1 MTTRT
6 SLLSLFIAV
15 TLLISACSNTP
26 EQYPDSAHNARNALD
41 WMGVYRGVLPCADCE
56 GIETVVVLRSDGHY
70 TSQSKYLGRSDDIFS
85 AQGRIEWNKAGHTIT
100 LPEQD
105 VRYFVAENRLLH
117 LNQNGAGI
125 HGTLANQYALN
136 KLADGVT
143 GRYWTLVELNG
154 KALEPSPQT
163 PYFSLDSETGR
174 ITGYAGCNRFFG
186 GYELDAAAS
195 RLRFTQL
202 ASTMMAC
209 PDRRETEAAFMD
221 MLRSI
226 DNFSISDETLS
237 LNRARMAPLA
247 RFEAVYIR

>member
-1 MTTRT
+1 MTTRS
-6 SLLSLFIAV
+6 SLLAILAAV
-15 TLLISACSNTP
+15 TLLVGACANTS
-26 EQYPDSAHNARNALD
+26 QQHPDPAHNARNALD

-56 GIETVVVLRSDGHY
+56 GIETVIILRGDGNY
-70 TSQSKYLGRSDDIFS
+70 TSQSKYLGRSDEIFS
-85 AQGRIEWNKAGHTIT
+85 SQGRIEWNAAGHTIT

-105 VRYFVAENRLLH
+105 VRYFVAENRLIH
-117 LNQNGAGI
+117 LARDGSHIQGA
-125 HGTLANQYALN
+125 LASQYTLN
-136 KLADGVT
+136 KLADGIT

-174 ITGYAGCNRFFG
+174 ITGYSGCNRFFG
-186 GYELDAAAS
+186 AYELDPETS

-209 PDRRETEAAFMD
+209 PDSRELEAAFMD

-247 RFEAVYIR
+247 RFEAVYMR